1 MLLKTKRTAMSGL
14 LLALAI
20 IFLYAESILPTAR
33 LSLYALS
40 SFMVSIII
48 INYSAKVGWI
58 FYIASCLL
66 ALIVIPDKIGII
78 PYVAFF
84 GVYGIIKF
92 YIEKLGKRLPE
103 YLLKLLFYNLVLVL
117 GLLFMREF
125 LFESVKFSGSLWI
138 LAVLSEIV
146 FLIYDYVYSLFIGFY
161 TSRLSR
167 YFKG

>member
-14 LLALAI
+14 LLALTI

-33 LSLYALS
+33 LSMYALS
-40 SFMVSIII
+40 SFIVSIII
-48 INYSAKVGWI
+48 INYSPKAGW
-58 FYIASCLL
+58 FFFVASCLL